1 MSRTS
6 SNSSSESSAAF
17 LEKWMLICEELREA
31 SVDAE
36 LDSVPLRRRILS
48 LSNDVLASRL
58 RAVLTNAVCS
68 VVCEYEV
75 STAALLLSL
84 LRFVTSNA
92 WVFSEAAE
100 LQKSTIHHSWI
111 KISSFKRPVVK
122 LLTYLQWLLCETKQ
136 IDEKNLSKDVFT
148 CWIKC
153 SVLILPKYTTF
164 SKARNDILVIKLPV
178 SKSSIKTID
187 KAVKPCWAKYAI
199 CKIIHSNWQC
209 CLL

>member
-1 MSRTS
+1 
-6 SNSSSESSAAF
+6 
-17 LEKWMLICEELREA
+17 MLICEELREA

-92 WVFSEAAE
+92 
-100 LQKSTIHHSWI
+100 
-111 KISSFKRPVVK
+111 
-122 LLTYLQWLLCETKQ
+122 
-136 IDEKNLSKDVFT
+136 
-148 CWIKC
+148 
-153 SVLILPKYTTF
+153 
-164 SKARNDILVIKLPV
+164 
-178 SKSSIKTID
+178 
-187 KAVKPCWAKYAI
+187 
-199 CKIIHSNWQC
+199 
-209 CLL
+209 